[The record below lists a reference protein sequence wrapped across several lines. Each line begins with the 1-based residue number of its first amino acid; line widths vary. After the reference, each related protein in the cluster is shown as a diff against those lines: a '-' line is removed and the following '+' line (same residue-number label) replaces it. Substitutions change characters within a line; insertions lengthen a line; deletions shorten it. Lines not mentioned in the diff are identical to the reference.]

1 MHRLMWGP
9 LPQPSQLL
17 QDSTEGAQKEK
28 RVGNPSR
35 RNLGNGKMP
44 AATAI
49 NAINAIN
56 ATTWHVDH
64 VEMWWKFAATA
75 AQIVQDFL
83 DTGRTCWILSDLQRL
98 GRWTLYLV
106 IILVYLSVLSVYLHA
121 MLNSCSLSHRSHL
134 LEATALS
141 LGPMAL
147 TFPYFAF
154 NLFPACVV
162 KLCRPHKCQARESQP
177 SAGGQRHLFGQFRV
191 FRQKQLVP
199 P

>member
-44 AATAI
+44 AAT
-49 NAINAIN
+49 AINAIN

-98 GRWTLYLV
+98 GRWTLYCY
-106 IILVYLSVLSVYLHA
+106 YLLLS
-121 MLNSCSLSHRSHL
+121 
-134 LEATALS
+134 
-141 LGPMAL
+141 
-147 TFPYFAF
+147 
-154 NLFPACVV
+154 
-162 KLCRPHKCQARESQP
+162 
-177 SAGGQRHLFGQFRV
+177 
-191 FRQKQLVP
+191 
-199 P
+199 

>member
-1 MHRLMWGP
+1 MWGP

-49 NAINAIN
+49 NA
-56 ATTWHVDH
+56 TTWHVDH
-64 VEMWWKFAATA
+64 VKMWKFAATA
-75 AQIVQDFL
+75 AEIVQDFL

-106 IILVYLSVLSVYLHA
+106 IICYYLSLS
-121 MLNSCSLSHRSHL
+121 
-134 LEATALS
+134 
-141 LGPMAL
+141 
-147 TFPYFAF
+147 
-154 NLFPACVV
+154 
-162 KLCRPHKCQARESQP
+162 
-177 SAGGQRHLFGQFRV
+177 
-191 FRQKQLVP
+191 
-199 P
+199 